1 MTDGPEFQPACPGP
15 PSAGPLLTEGP
26 SGLVSGLYLAGGPL
40 VRRSRRQEGVPSPG
54 TIAVTDVITGETVAR
69 VTVARVT
76 VARGQLATIPLAP
89 GSYSIEGTCA
99 DALVQWSADAEPRE
113 RDDSSWDDRPSRPDR
128 LDPLTATAPSAFV
141 QGRNAR

>member
-69 VTVARVT
+69 VTVAR
-76 VARGQLATIPLAP
+76 GQLATIPLAP

-99 DALVQWSADAEPRE
+99 DALSNGLPRRSQE
-113 RDDSSWDDRPSRPDR
+113 SVTIPPGMTVRQD
-128 LDPLTATAPSAFV
+128 LTVSI
-141 QGRNAR
+141 R